1 MMISITA
8 TGRLA
13 HQPELKMIHGG
24 SVVCEFRLLDSR
36 FHKGQEVTEAVT
48 FFCYG
53 DMAEEFCSTTVKG
66 QEISATGTQETQS
79 YTPPNGP
86 AKTYVKYRL
95 SWFSRGRKPF
105 TGERAQGQGY
115 QNGGS
120 QSQRPAQG
128 NNGGP
133 IPGRRPQQ
141 RAHVDQPDRS
151 WQQGQERH
159 QVPQGHAEGY
169 DEHAGDFSHSGFEPS
184 VSDEPGFLP

>member
-1 MMISITA
+1 MISITA

-13 HQPELKMIHGG
+13 HQPELEMIPGG
-24 SVVCEFRLLDSR
+24 GQVCEFRLLDSR
-36 FHKGQEVTEAVT
+36 LQYGQEVTEAVT

-53 DMAEEFCSTTVKG
+53 EMAEEFCSTTVKG
-66 QEISATGTQETQS
+66 QEISATGTQETRI
-79 YTPPNGP
+79 YKPTDGP
-86 AKTYVKYRL
+86 ARYYVKYRL

-105 TGERAQGQGY
+105 TGERTQGQGY
-115 QNGGS
+115 QSGGS

-128 NNGGP
+128 PNGGP
-133 IPGRRPQQ
+133 IPGQRPQQ
-141 RAHVDQPDRS
+141 RPHAGQPDRS

-159 QVPQGHAEGY
+159 QVPQGHAGGY